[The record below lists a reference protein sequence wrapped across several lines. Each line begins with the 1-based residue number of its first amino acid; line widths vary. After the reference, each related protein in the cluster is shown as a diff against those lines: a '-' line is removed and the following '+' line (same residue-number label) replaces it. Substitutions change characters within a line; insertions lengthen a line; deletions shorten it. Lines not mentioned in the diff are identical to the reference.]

1 MYALSFIVPYS
12 SNTCA
17 AIVLNQQF
25 SGVVAPS
32 VSTQFSHHLALLT
45 SKADTQRRDS
55 LNHISATITTCVKNN
70 QVLPQPV
77 RAIILKV
84 MPLAQDISEGVRAQ
98 LLRFL
103 QALPRR
109 DVVEEIEDILR
120 YLRLALTHL
129 SITIRSSAV
138 DIIEYVFTIGDE
150 ECVSCRGGWVGTLK
164 CLLTIFGWNERKSR
178 DGWTMHQSSKTTID
192 SKIMAKYLHL
202 LATVMHAG
210 LMRPER
216 APEHPQP
223 WFPNYQ
229 VDRYMISQSS
239 DPYGYLG
246 LFGPPTNE
254 DEQEYGQ
261 YEDRQEVFR
270 EKFLPLV
277 RRGLEI
283 ARSEGGDIGRAAFK
297 AYNVMNRGMADV
309 GSYDEL
315 G

>member
-1 MYALSFIVPYS
+1 M
-12 SNTCA
+12 
-17 AIVLNQQF
+17 LNQQF
-25 SGVVAPS
+25 FGLVAPS

-55 LNHISATITTCVKNN
+55 LNHITATIATCVKNS
-70 QVLPQPV
+70 QVLPQPA
-77 RAIILKV
+77 RAMVPKV

-103 QALPRR
+103 QALPQK
-109 DVVEEIEDILR
+109 DIVEEMEDILR
-120 YLRLALTHL
+120 HLRLALTHI
-129 SITIRSSAV
+129 SISIRSSAV
-138 DIIEYVFTIGDE
+138 DTIEYVLTIGHE

-178 DGWTMHQSSKTTID
+178 DGWTMQQSSRTTID
-192 SKIMAKYLHL
+192 SKIMAKCLHL

-210 LMRPER
+210 LMRHKR
-216 APEHPQP
+216 APEHPQS
-223 WFPNYQ
+223 WFLGCQ
-229 VDRYMISQSS
+229 MDFYMIPRSS

-254 DEQEYGQ
+254 DEQEYAQ

-270 EKFLPLV
+270 ERFQPLI
-277 RRGLEI
+277 RKGLAI
-283 ARSEGGDIGRAAFK
+283 AQSEGGDVGRAAFK
-297 AYNVMNRGMADV
+297 AYNVMTRGMADFD
-309 GSYDEL
+309 SYDEL